1 MVNCTLNDN
10 IENIKKELDKVS
22 LEYSMAIEDSHRLGM
37 SVKDIHSEDDLKRM
51 EATAYS
57 TINKLKGIDEE
68 YRFKAI
74 VLYNS
79 IASILNH

>member
-1 MVNCTLNDN
+1 MANCTLNDN
-10 IENIKKELDKVS
+10 IENIKKELDKVN
-22 LEYSMAIEDSHRLGM
+22 LEYNTAIEESHRLGM
-37 SVKDIHSEDDLKRM
+37 SVRDIYSEDDLKRM

-57 TINKLKGIDEE
+57 AINRLKGIDEE

-79 IASILNH
+79 ITSNH